1 MATTSWRMEGP
12 ITRTSGPEKRRE
24 EMEEEM
30 EGEGTKKEE
39 LGTRRRA
46 RLVARSDKRT
56 TPLCVGECGAV
67 WRRVAL
73 AISNP
78 RGR

>member
-12 ITRTSGPEKRRE
+12 ITRTSGVEKRRE

-39 LGTRRRA
+39 LGA

-56 TPLCVGECGAV
+56 IPLCIGECGAV
-67 WRRVAL
+67 WR
-73 AISNP
+73 
-78 RGR
+78 